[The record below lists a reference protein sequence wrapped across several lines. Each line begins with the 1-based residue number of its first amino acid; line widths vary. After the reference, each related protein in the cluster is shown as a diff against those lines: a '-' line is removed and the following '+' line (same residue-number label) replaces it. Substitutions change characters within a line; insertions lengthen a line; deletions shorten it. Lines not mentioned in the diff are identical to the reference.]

1 MQDESF
7 KSIERKPLA
16 MPAPVCL
23 PILRTLKIRSG
34 RADLGIADFL
44 RSRLLYLDVRPSIEV
59 VDHTLHDCLSRP
71 TPILCCLLGQP
82 ML

>member
-1 MQDESF
+1 MQCWVLLEASAF
-7 KSIERKPLA
+7 TPNLIGHFQVAYCQRP
-16 MPAPVCL
+16 
-23 PILRTLKIRSG
+23 RSEAG
-34 RADLGIADFL
+34 KDFGIGGTIC
-44 RSRLLYLDVRPSIEV
+44 SRLLYLDVRPSIEV